1 LLEESALTGLM
12 RMIVGVKGVLI
23 TVPPALGL
31 AYQCDLGRTA
41 RLTTAGSGHARP
53 NDETRVH
60 LLGFRFVEPP
70 SAD

>member
-1 LLEESALTGLM
+1 M
-12 RMIVGVKGVLI
+12 RKMVGVEGVLI
-23 TVPPALGL
+23 TVTPVLGL

-41 RLTTAGSGHARP
+41 RLATAGSAHARP

-60 LLGFRFVEPP
+60 IMGLRFVEPP